1 MEVRAG
7 FVEDGFRDLSCFLFI
22 EDQDVNEKIYEDMI
36 YDSLK
41 LLVRMNNLLG
51 GVVKGEVDAK
61 TGLIHV
67 SRCLK

>member
-1 MEVRAG
+1 M
-7 FVEDGFRDLSCFLFI
+7 
-22 EDQDVNEKIYEDMI
+22 NKKIYEDMI
-36 YDSLK
+36 YDSLN
-41 LLVRMNNLLG
+41 LLVRMNDLLG